1 MIKTVYWFV
10 YSGRNNFL
18 VVPVDR
24 ALYVEKC
31 GVVTFDIIMN
41 EPFNRKSDNSFRYLA
56 DVAQVFNIHLK
67 VAIYGCNVMYEEEEG
82 DALIVTIYKYFL

>member
-1 MIKTVYWFV
+1 MTKTVHWFV

-18 VVPVDR
+18 VVAVDVDR

-41 EPFNRKSDNSFRYLA
+41 EPFNRKNDNSFQYLA
-56 DVAQVFNIHLK
+56 DVGMLRRYLIFILRLQSK
-67 VAIYGCNVMYEEEEG
+67 VTMSCMKRRGM
-82 DALIVTIYKYFL
+82 L